1 MTNADRKAPASGYR
15 KVKADILR
23 RIRSKRWAPGA
34 LIPGEVELAEEFGVA
49 RGTVNRAM
57 RELTE
62 QGYLERK
69 RKGGTRVRPSPLRAA
84 RFEIPLVRAEIEK
97 MGAVYGY
104 RLLARHQSRV
114 SAAVRDILDMQAD
127 DLCLHLECL
136 HLADG
141 KPFQLEE
148 RWINL
153 VSLPAAAEADFSETG
168 PNEWLVQTV
177 PYTDVEIAFAAEEAG
192 KLASDKLAVNAGVAL
207 FTTLRTTWAAA
218 KAITHV
224 RLTFHRGYRMVTRY

>member
-1 MTNADRKAPASGYR
+1 MRRGNAKASGYAA
-15 KVKADILR
+15 VKNEILR
-23 RIRSKRWAPGA
+23 RIRNRVWAPGA
-34 LIPGEVELAEEFGVA
+34 LVPGEIELAENFGVA

-84 RFEIPLVRAEIEK
+84 RFEIPIVRAEIE
-97 MGAVYGY
+97 GAGAAYGY
-104 RLLARHQSRV
+104 RLLNKAV
-114 SAAVRDILDMQAD
+114 VPASAALKKAFGSLQDCRL
-127 DLCLHLECL
+127 LHLQCL

-153 VSLPAAAEADFSETG
+153 KALPQAEAADFAELG

-177 PYTDVEIAFAAEEAG
+177 PYTEVEIAFEAQAASALAAEQLRVKPGEP
-192 KLASDKLAVNAGVAL
+192 L
-207 FTTLRTTWAAA
+207 FTTLRTTWF
-218 KAITHV
+218 KGDAITHV
-224 RLTFHRGYRMVTRY
+224 RLTFHKGYRMVTRY

>member
-1 MTNADRKAPASGYR
+1 MKALGYAA
-15 KVKADILR
+15 VKNEILR
-23 RIRSKRWAPGA
+23 RIRSRVWAPGA
-34 LIPGEVELAEEFGVA
+34 LVPGEIELAENFGVA

-84 RFEIPLVRAEIEK
+84 RFEIPIVRAEIESI
-97 MGAVYGY
+97 GAAYGY
-104 RLLARHQSRV
+104 RLLRRGAAYP
-114 SAAVRDILDMQAD
+114 SAGLKLRFAPATRQRL
-127 DLCLHLECL
+127 LHLECL

-148 RWINL
+148 RWI
-153 VSLPAAAEADFSETG
+153 SLGALPQARDADFSKLG

-177 PYTDVEIAFAAEEAG
+177 PYTDVEIAFEARAASA
-192 KLASDKLAVNAGVAL
+192 LAARQLAVKAGEPL
-207 FTTLRTTWAAA
+207 FTTLRTTWLKGVAL
-218 KAITHV
+218 THV
-224 RLTFHRGYRMVTRY
+224 RLSFHKGYRMVTRY

>member
-1 MTNADRKAPASGYR
+1 MSRANTKASGYAA
-15 KVKADILR
+15 VKNEILR
-23 RIRSKRWAPGA
+23 RIRNRVWAPGA
-34 LIPGEVELAEEFGVA
+34 LVPGEIELAENFGVA

-57 RELTE
+57 RELAE

-84 RFEIPLVRAEIEK
+84 RFEIPIVRAEIEG

-104 RLLARHQSRV
+104 RLLQRSIV
-114 SAAVRDILDMQAD
+114 AAPVELQNLFGFSGKVLRLQ
-127 DLCLHLECL
+127 CLHM
-136 HLADG
+136 ADV

-153 VSLPAAAEADFSETG
+153 GALPQAEEADFAELG

-177 PYTDVEIAFAAEEAG
+177 PYTDVKIAFEARAASA
-192 KLASDKLAVNAGVAL
+192 LAAAQLRVKRGEPL
-207 FTTLRTTWAAA
+207 FTTLRTTWLKGAAL
-218 KAITHV
+218 TQV
-224 RLTFHRGYRMVTRY
+224 RLTFHKGYRMVTRY

>member
-1 MTNADRKAPASGYR
+1 MSKPRPSHEYQR
-15 KVKADILR
+15 VKDDILR
-23 RIRSKRWAPGA
+23 RIRNRGWAPGA
-34 LIPGEVELAEEFGVA
+34 LLPGEIELAAEFGVA

-84 RFEIPLVRAEIEK
+84 RFEIPLVRAEIEST
-97 MGAVYGY
+97 GAVYGY
-104 RLLARHQSRV
+104 RLLARQVTAGPKDVRAV
-114 SAAVRDILDMQAD
+114 FRLAANGL
-127 DLCLHLECL
+127 LLHLRCL

-141 KPFQLEE
+141 MPYQLEE

-153 VSLPAAAEADFSETG
+153 TALPEAEAADFSGAG

-177 PYTDVEIAFAAEEAG
+177 PYTDVEITLLAQAADATQATLLDVDNG
-192 KLASDKLAVNAGVAL
+192 QAL
-207 FTTLRTTWAAA
+207 FTTRRTTWL
-218 KAITHV
+218 KGKTLTHV
-224 RLTFHRGYRMVTRY
+224 RLHFHQGYTLVTRY